1 MGTAALMIDRHA
13 ESSAARSAPLLR
25 VQGLS
30 VAHRGTVLL
39 SNVHFDVGRGE
50 VLSVI
55 GPSGCGKSSLMRC
68 LVGLDVPAAG
78 TVQFEGVP
86 LSVDDAAGEPEQ
98 AWRRRLGVMFQR
110 GALWSSMSVGENLLF
125 PMRLFRMGDEA
136 SCRGRAAELLQTVGL
151 ADAFETMPQAL
162 SGGMRKR
169 VALARALVLD
179 PVLVVLDEPGSGLDP
194 WAVAELDELVLR
206 WRAERGLGVVLIS
219 HDIPSV
225 MRVSDRVAYLDP
237 TSRSLLA
244 LDTPQAL
251 LDHGPDRVRQFMRA
265 GLERA
270 RQPLVE
276 NAAP

>member
-1 MGTAALMIDRHA
+1 MGTAAFMTDRHA
-13 ESSAARSAPLLR
+13 EPSDLKGVPLLR

-30 VAHRGTVLL
+30 VAHRGSLLL
-39 SNVHFDVGRGE
+39 SNVNFDVAPGE

-68 LVGLDVPAAG
+68 LVGLDAAAAG
-78 TVQFEGVP
+78 TVEFEGVP

-125 PMRLFRMGDEA
+125 PMRLFRMGDEGW
-136 SCRGRAAELLQTVGL
+136 CRARATELLQTVGL

-179 PVLVVLDEPGSGLDP
+179 PALVVLDEPGSGLDP
-194 WAVAELDELVLR
+194 WAVAELDELVLQ

-237 TSRSLLA
+237 SSRSLLA
-244 LDTPQAL
+244 LGAPQAL